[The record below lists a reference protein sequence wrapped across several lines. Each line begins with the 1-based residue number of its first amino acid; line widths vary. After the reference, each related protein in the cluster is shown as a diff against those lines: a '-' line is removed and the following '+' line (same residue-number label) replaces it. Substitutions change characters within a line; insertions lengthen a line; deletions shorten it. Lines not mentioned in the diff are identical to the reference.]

1 MNQLVIDHQLDYDFD
16 PISINGSMNNRLF
29 CTFTPEDT
37 LEETLDNIQSR
48 YTIMYGKIFVLK
60 SHEQGEC
67 ICTYNVDLGNVSDF
81 LDNTILMHRKKDTN
95 TLYTINA
102 LNILIKQLNG
112 GILDTTYRI
121 PWEDYQNTALLTK
134 GAELRRLTTK
144 LHRILEL

>member
-1 MNQLVIDHQLDYDFD
+1 MNQSVIEYQLDYDFD
-16 PISINGSMNNRLF
+16 PISITSNMNNRLF
-29 CTFTPEDT
+29 CTFTSEDT
-37 LEETLDNIQSR
+37 LEDTLNTIQSR

-60 SHEQGEC
+60 TLEQDEC

-102 LNILIKQLNG
+102 LNILIRQLNN
-112 GILDTTYRI
+112 GILDTTFRI
-121 PWEDYQNTALLTK
+121 NWEDYQNTALLTK

-144 LHRILEL
+144 LYRILEL